1 MSKPAEISR
10 FPPPWSIK
18 ERKHHNSKAVGD
30 EKTGG
35 FAFVL
40 DEYRLG
46 GRYSPEVE
54 PGGCSPGP
62 TNKGYA
68 HRTRPQARLC
78 DNGTRY
84 AHTPLSAIVV
94 GRGTR
99 RLLCRGRP

>member
-18 ERKHHNSKAVGD
+18 ERKHHNAKAVGD

-68 HRTRPQARLC
+68 HRTRPQTRLC

-84 AHTPLSAIVV
+84 AHTLLSATVV

-99 RLLCRGRP
+99 RLLCRG

>member
-46 GRYSPEVE
+46 GPVFT
-54 PGGCSPGP
+54 GG
-62 TNKGYA
+62 
-68 HRTRPQARLC
+68 
-78 DNGTRY
+78 
-84 AHTPLSAIVV
+84 
-94 GRGTR
+94 
-99 RLLCRGRP
+99 